1 MPRGATSVHLLIG
14 FMDSPSLKLGLKLV
28 LAILFATCPLSISMA
43 DELNWLS
50 GSPESAPTTTF
61 DASHQQLPIRKVGG
75 ALAVV
80 LGAFILLTQLMRKR
94 NPAAT
99 VNALM
104 EPLGCVQ
111 IAPKIR
117 LHLVRLGTRILVL
130 HISGQNV
137 QRVTELVDPNEV
149 EPLLATRR
157 QLQPNALPISIH
169 EFVESGQLERGNIR

>member
-1 MPRGATSVHLLIG
+1 MIRTACAAIVYLLVG
-14 FMDSPSLKLGLKLV
+14 FMDSPSVKLV
-28 LAILFATCPLSISMA
+28 LAIVLATCPLSFCMA

-50 GSPESAPTTTF
+50 GPQEATSTTTF
-61 DASHQQLPIRKVGG
+61 DTSHQQLPIRKVGG

-80 LGAFILLTQLMRKR
+80 VGGFFLLTQLMRKR
-94 NPAAT
+94 NPGTTAH
-99 VNALM
+99 ALM

-137 QRVTELVDPNEV
+137 QRVAELVAPNEV
-149 EPLLATRR
+149 EPLLAASR

-169 EFVESGQLERGNIR
+169 ELVETGQLERGNIR